1 MCVVAGHIIAGRA
14 LAGTGDWETLPQ
26 LSEVQRHLTEAAVGA
41 R

>member
-1 MCVVAGHIIAGRA
+1 VCAVAGHIIAARA

-26 LSEVQRHLTEAAVGA
+26 LSDVQRHLTEAAVGK